1 MEQPAEKRYDEAIK
15 PKEEI
20 VDVGNYSESEPEYGF
35 ELYYGLLK
43 EHLVTYGILSE
54 NQMERYIDG
63 SIENLDVTGV
73 SRVCWIETEITEDER
88 KILQNRNLNG

>member
-1 MEQPAEKRYDEAIK
+1 M
-15 PKEEI
+15 
-20 VDVGNYSESEPEYGF
+20 VDVEPEYGF

-54 NQMERYIDG
+54 NQTERYSDG

-73 SRVCWIETEITEDER
+73 SRVLNRNGDYNSCKRER
-88 KILQNRNLNG
+88 KT